1 MSLPLRKDQPEEEE
15 ELTTADLARSKPPAS
30 EVLRTEPA
38 LSTAP
43 LTKSEEQVAP
53 VVDNVAH
60 TAPLFA
66 NDELG
71 DMRSRWDAVQ
81 AAFVDEPR
89 RAVEQ
94 ADGLVAL
101 AMKR

>member
-1 MSLPLRKDQPEEEE
+1 MSLPLRKDQPEE

-30 EVLRTEPA
+30 EVLRTEPV

-43 LTKSEEQVAP
+43 LTKSEEKVAP

-60 TAPLFA
+60 TAPLFP

-71 DMRSRWDAVQ
+71 ICA
-81 AAFVDEPR
+81 
-89 RAVEQ
+89 
-94 ADGLVAL
+94 ADGMPCKSPSLTSRAEL
-101 AMKR
+101 SSRRMDSSPSL